1 MSEREKRSLQI
12 ESEYEGERVD
22 VALAAL
28 LGISRSAVADLL
40 NAGEVL
46 QGKKPLVKSD
56 RLRAGD
62 RIQVLMPA
70 AIDPLDFTRVVSEE
84 LNVVYDDAD
93 VVVVNKPVGV
103 AAHPSP
109 GWQGP
114 TVLGDLISKG
124 FRISTSG
131 SEERKGIVQRLD
143 VGTTG
148 LMVVA
153 KHEDSYIAL
162 KNQFRV
168 RTVTKV
174 YHALVQGHMDP
185 AEGTIDAPIGRH
197 PKEDYRFAVVA
208 DGKAS
213 ITHFSL
219 IEFFPGATLLKVELE
234 TGRTHQIRVHFS
246 ALRHPLVGDLAYG
259 SDPVLASKLE
269 LKRPW
274 LHAMELAFDQPSTGE
289 RVKLEAPY
297 PDDLKRALALLGSKS

>member
-124 FRISTSG
+124 YRISTSG

>member
-1 MSEREKRSLQI
+1 MSERKKRSLQI

-124 FRISTSG
+124 YRISTSG